1 MLNLFILYSCIASF
15 LMSYVFYS
23 SRRKITTNITAYL
36 INLCAT
42 VLLSTSLAIIAN
54 ELDIKYFFIFN
65 NIFTFYF
72 LYFLCFIKKNLINK
86 L

>member
-23 SRRKITTNITAYL
+23 SRRKITTYITAYL

-54 ELDIKYFFIFN
+54 ELDIKYFLFLIILLLFIFY
-65 NIFTFYF
+65 ISYV
-72 LYFLCFIKKNLINK
+72 LLKRIS
-86 L
+86 